1 MKKLFLIL
9 LLIPL
14 VSFGQKSNDAD
25 ALKLCVALQSSNFT
39 TDADAEDAVNKILSV
54 IGASQKPILQ
64 ACNNIN
70 NAIAAV
76 YKGKRYILY
85 DRDFMNSISEGTNKY
100 WSNMFILA
108 HEIGHHING
117 HSLDIAL
124 YAFEIIDP
132 ISLEEKRNQELE
144 ADEFAGF
151 ILEKLG
157 ASLNQTS
164 ELLSN
169 LPKINN
175 ESYSTHPSKEKRIEA
190 VRLGFNKSKKTT
202 NAIDLLKKNLIIIEN
217 QSQNTLKNPVSNKT
231 KFKKKSSKKDL
242 TPNILNPRKME
253 IIGGSHLLTLK
264 SSSDLNV
271 SIDES
276 YFSWGKII
284 DYNYENIV
292 SKNIDPFKDF
302 SNLPIKTINSV
313 IKGENISEQSKN
325 NFAILEIAQSHY
337 KNKSDDQ
344 FIRKK
349 KYELKL
355 EPMFLDGYMSENRS
369 WWEKNLKEIEN
380 FYADIEL
387 KIDENEIIS
396 LRGKIKSED
405 NQYRIAK
412 IEISSSYR
420 SLPGDWLKNRAEDL
434 PMNTQREIEEFEES
448 YERDRRV
455 LEADL
460 MLQKTF
466 SYLINELKTSK
477 ILFIRIKK
485 IIPTN
490 RDFSSSLSR
499 TIDNKIYKFNLKG
512 SSKALQF

>member
-1 MKKLFLIL
+1 
-9 LLIPL
+9 
-14 VSFGQKSNDAD
+14 
-25 ALKLCVALQSSNFT
+25 
-39 TDADAEDAVNKILSV
+39 
-54 IGASQKPILQ
+54 
-64 ACNNIN
+64 
-70 NAIAAV
+70 
-76 YKGKRYILY
+76 
-85 DRDFMNSISEGTNKY
+85 
-100 WSNMFILA
+100 
-108 HEIGHHING
+108 
-117 HSLDIAL
+117 
-124 YAFEIIDP
+124 
-132 ISLEEKRNQELE
+132 
-144 ADEFAGF
+144 
-151 ILEKLG
+151 
-157 ASLNQTS
+157 
-164 ELLSN
+164 
-169 LPKINN
+169 
-175 ESYSTHPSKEKRIEA
+175 
-190 VRLGFNKSKKTT
+190 
-202 NAIDLLKKNLIIIEN
+202 
-217 QSQNTLKNPVSNKT
+217 
-231 KFKKKSSKKDL
+231 
-242 TPNILNPRKME
+242 ME
-253 IIGGSHLLTLK
+253 IIGGTHLLTLK

-292 SKNIDPFKDF
+292 SKNIDPFKNF
-302 SNLPIKTINSV
+302 NNLPIKTINSV

-355 EPMFLDGYMSENRS
+355 EPMFLNEYISEKKQRSSYM
-369 WWEKNLKEIEN
+369 KKMKY

-396 LRGKIKSED
+396 LRGKIKFED

-412 IEISSSYR
+412 IEISSSYP
-420 SLPGDWLKNRAEDL
+420 SLPGDGDYLKNRAEDL
-434 PMNTQREIEEFEES
+434 PMNARPDLGEEYYLKNGFHLPFETQRM
-448 YERDRRV
+448 RDQRV

-485 IIPTN
+485 IIPVN
-490 RDFSSSLSR
+490 WNFSSGSPR